1 MKSLNF
7 NEYVDVFENKNFHR
21 LIPPFVRELANE
33 FQKRNRN
40 LYVVGGAIRDFLQ
53 RKKPQDFDLA
63 TDALPNEV
71 EDIVTSLGHQT
82 IPVGRKFGI
91 VIAVDSK
98 GEEYEIATFREDLSG
113 GRRPDGVKF
122 TTIEG
127 DVKRRDF
134 TINAL
139 FYDLQKDEIVD
150 LVGGVLDLESGV
162 IRTVGKPEDRFEED
176 ALRKLRALRFLVRSG
191 EKLDDATKKA
201 LQKDATL
208 KEVSSERIYEE
219 FKKAIKQAR
228 NPEKYIQSLF
238 EFGFM
243 KYFFPD
249 LKYNT
254 KTIKSGDH
262 RIQAAWILQNNDTAK
277 ISKQLNRASWSRDDI
292 GLISFLIRLKN
303 SENKFEEVYPL
314 IRKKDQTS
322 YDPIVLN
329 EWINLFPNKKDWMN
343 KVLSFDLNL
352 IDMNTLKDSVSD
364 PSKMPQAIQTEIQN
378 LW

>member
-7 NEYVDVFENKNFHR
+7 DEYVDVFENKNFHR
-21 LIPPFVRELANE
+21 LVPSFVRELANE

-53 RKKPQDFDLA
+53 QKKPQDFDLA

-91 VIAVDSK
+91 VIVVDSK

-201 LQKDATL
+201 LQTDASL

-238 EFGFM
+238 EFKFIDS
-243 KYFFPD
+243 FFPG
-249 LKYNT
+249 LKHT
-254 KTIKSGDH
+254 SKTIKSGDY
-262 RIQAAWILQNNDTAK
+262 RIQAAWILQDNETGK
-277 ISKQLNRASWSRDDI
+277 ISTQLNRASWSRDDI
-292 GLISFLIRLKN
+292 GLITFLIRLKN
-303 SENKFEEVYPL
+303 SENNFEEVYPL
-314 IRKKDQTS
+314 VRKKDQTK
-322 YDPIVLN
+322 YDPILLS
-329 EWINLFPNKKDWMN
+329 EWVNLFPRKEKWMN
-343 KVLSFDLNL
+343 RVLSFDLNL
-352 IDMNTLKDSVSD
+352 IDMNELKDSVSH
-364 PSKMPQAIQTEIQN
+364 PSKMPHAIQAKVEE